1 LSWMKV
7 SLKDIVDALEMQSD
21 EDFYFLDRQT
31 GKVEFVSREVL
42 GIAEDGGTI
51 DDVLEWQE
59 DQFEVAEARLADW
72 DRFEKLP
79 TKHDIHEWEIMR
91 EFAESVEPERLSD
104 ELQNAIRGA
113 GAFRYFKDTLR
124 RHRREQ
130 DWFAF
135 RAAAYRQ
142 IAIDWCEQNG
152 IEYRE
157 K

>member
-1 LSWMKV
+1 MKV

-124 RHRREQ
+124 RYRREQ
-130 DWFAF
+130 DWYAF
-135 RAAAYRQ
+135 RAAALRQ

-152 IEYRE
+152 IEYN
-157 K
+157 KM

>member
-1 LSWMKV
+1 MKV

-31 GKVEFVSREVL
+31 GKVEFVSRDVL

-124 RHRREQ
+124 RYRREQ
-130 DWFAF
+130 DWYAF
-135 RAAAYRQ
+135 RAAALRQ

-152 IEYRE
+152 IEYN
-157 K
+157 KM

>member
-1 LSWMKV
+1 MKV

-42 GIAEDGGTI
+42 GIAENGGTI

-59 DQFEVAEARLADW
+59 EQFEVAEARLADW

-124 RHRREQ
+124 RYRREQ
-130 DWFAF
+130 DWYAF
-135 RAAAYRQ
+135 RAAALRQ

-152 IEYRE
+152 IEYN
-157 K
+157 KM

>member
-1 LSWMKV
+1 MKV

-59 DQFEVAEARLADW
+59 EQFEVAEARLADW

-124 RHRREQ
+124 RYRREQ
-130 DWFAF
+130 DWYAF
-135 RAAAYRQ
+135 RAAALRQ

-152 IEYRE
+152 IEYN
-157 K
+157 KM

>member
-1 LSWMKV
+1 MKV

-104 ELQNAIRGA
+104 ELQNANRGA

-124 RHRREQ
+124 RYRREQ
-130 DWFAF
+130 DWYAF
-135 RAAAYRQ
+135 RAAALRQ

-152 IEYRE
+152 IEYN
-157 K
+157 KM

>member
-1 LSWMKV
+1 MKV

-91 EFAESVEPERLSD
+91 EFADSVEPERLSD

-124 RHRREQ
+124 RYRREQ
-130 DWFAF
+130 DWYAF
-135 RAAAYRQ
+135 RAAALRQ

-152 IEYRE
+152 IEYN
-157 K
+157 KM

>member
-1 LSWMKV
+1 
-7 SLKDIVDALEMQSD
+7 
-21 EDFYFLDRQT
+21 
-31 GKVEFVSREVL
+31 L

-124 RHRREQ
+124 RYRREQ
-130 DWFAF
+130 DWYAF
-135 RAAAYRQ
+135 RAAALRQ

-152 IEYRE
+152 IEYN
-157 K
+157 KM